1 MVNSNSINEGAELGD
16 LKRLVEPTLSVD
28 AYRSKMGEDKDICVV
43 AFNVFSKEPANDL
56 ANFVEKSYDW
66 VLDADVSSGETSDGN
81 YLVFVEIQRDKKAC
95 DHIYKMLVDIQ
106 NLTEQEI
113 EDWTFSYYKGEKTYP
128 LTIEELVKHVISS
141 PEEYELKVDTDVTE
155 GYQLNSLRALAGV
168 TVQPKK
174 LTDSLLFNMQV
185 MAGIK

>member
-1 MVNSNSINEGAELGD
+1 MGD
-16 LKRLVEPTLSVD
+16 LKRLVEPTLLID

-43 AFNVFSKEPANDL
+43 SFNVFSKEPANDL

-106 NLTEQEI
+106 NLTEQKI
-113 EDWTFSYYKGEKTYP
+113 EDWEFSYYKGKKTYP
-128 LTIEELVKHVISS
+128 LTIEEMVKHVISS
-141 PEEYELKVDTDVTE
+141 PEEYERKVGEEVKE
-155 GYQLNSLRALAGV
+155 SRQLDSLRALAGV